1 MIKQI
6 YKHKTLE
13 PMLSKKLEIALN
25 KQINFE
31 FASAYAYQFI
41 STFFRDKGLTGFAS
55 WFQAQAKEEVAHAQK
70 FIDYIQDRDGHVVF
84 EDIKGVKSNL
94 VTTVKGAVEYSLAH
108 EKLVTGAITDILALA
123 IEEKD
128 YATEN
133 LLRWFIDEQVE
144 EESTFR
150 GILDAVVFLNDN
162 PVGIYELDKKLRE
175 RA

>member
-1 MIKQI
+1 
-6 YKHKTLE
+6 
-13 PMLSKKLEIALN
+13 MLSKKLEIALN

-31 FASAYAYQFI
+31 FFSAYTYQYI
-41 STFFRDKGLTGFAS
+41 TTFFKDRGLNGFAT
-55 WFQAQAKEEVAHAQK
+55 WFKAQAKEEVAHAQK
-70 FIDYIQDRDGHVVF
+70 FIDFIQDRDGHVVF
-84 EDIKGVKSNL
+84 EEIKAVKPDL
-94 VTTVKGAVEYSLAH
+94 VSSVKGAIEYSLAH
-108 EKLVTGAITDILALA
+108 EKMVSGAIYDLLTLA

-162 PVGIYELDKKLRE
+162 PVGIYELDKKLKE